1 MRKTFF
7 YVFVAW
13 VYIWSWSI
21 FNVVK
26 ADEPIVSKEYV
37 ETVVGHVIRNMDNM
51 DHGEV
56 LSNDLARIAHMY
68 AIDMLISVQKHL
80 PYILEGAIVD
90 MRLKADKE
98 YKCSIQGDSK
108 NKECYDKN

>member
-13 VYIWSWSI
+13 VYIWYWSI

-37 ETVVGHVIRNMDNM
+37 ETVVSHVIRNMNNM
-51 DHGEV
+51 DHSEV
-56 LSNDLARIAHMY
+56 LSDDLARIAHMY
-68 AIDMLISVQKHL
+68 TIDMLISVQKHL
-80 PYILEGAIVD
+80 PYILEGAIAD

-98 YKCSIQGDSK
+98 YKCKLQGDSK
-108 NKECYDKN
+108 NKECYDN

>member
-7 YVFVAW
+7 YVFVAC

-37 ETVVGHVIRNMDNM
+37 ETVVSHVIRNMNNM
-51 DHGEV
+51 DHSEV
-56 LSNDLARIAHMY
+56 LSDDLARIAHMY
-68 AIDMLISVQKHL
+68 TIDMLISVQKHL
-80 PYILEGAIVD
+80 PYILEGAIAD

-98 YKCSIQGDSK
+98 YKCKLQGDSK
-108 NKECYDKN
+108 NKECYDN

>member
-37 ETVVGHVIRNMDNM
+37 ETVVGHVIRNIIIWTM
-51 DHGEV
+51 
-56 LSNDLARIAHMY
+56 AR
-68 AIDMLISVQKHL
+68 
-80 PYILEGAIVD
+80 
-90 MRLKADKE
+90 
-98 YKCSIQGDSK
+98 C
-108 NKECYDKN
+108 